1 MTILAKEIM
10 TKNVITV
17 QEDMKVLSLIEIL
30 NENKISGAPVV
41 DKSGKLIGIVTKSD
55 ILGTFL
61 DFDIDLNLKIDLKGI
76 MEFARDK
83 SVGTIV
89 SETEVEVKDI
99 MTPNPITAEEDTSIE
114 KLAEIM
120 IDNRIHRIIIV
131 KDESITGIVS
141 PLNLLYYVAGRIK
154 DE

>member
-17 QEDMKVLSLIEIL
+17 QEDTKVLNLIEIL

-99 MTPNPITAEEDTSIE
+99 MTPNPITAEEDTPIE
-114 KLAEIM
+114 RLAEIM
-120 IDNRIHRIIIV
+120 IDNRIHRIIII
-131 KDESITGIVS
+131 KDESIIGIIS

>member
-1 MTILAKEIM
+1 MSILAKEIM

>member
-1 MTILAKEIM
+1 MSILAKDVM
-10 TKNVITV
+10 TKKVITV
-17 QEDMKVLSLIEIL
+17 KEDMKVFDLIEII
-30 NENKISGAPVV
+30 NENKISGTPVL
-41 DKSGKLIGIVTKSD
+41 DKDGKLIGIVTKSD

-120 IDNRIHRIIIV
+120 IDNRIHRIIII
-131 KDESITGIVS
+131 KDESIIGIIS
-141 PLNLLYYVAGRIK
+141 PLNLLYHVAGRIK